1 MIAQNTPLACLE
13 GIGARFLVHLKRL
26 GIETV
31 KDLVFHFPV
40 RYEDF
45 TQIYPISDLEPGQQ
59 ATIQGEI
66 EEIDVRRSWRRG
78 VVIVEATVT
87 DETGRI
93 RIVWFNQPYIKNTL
107 RPGRRANF
115 SGKVSLSDGELYL
128 SHPTY
133 ELVGAH
139 ETRHTARLVP
149 IYPETHGLTSKG
161 IRYLVQPILK
171 NIVSVDDYLPK
182 TILDEHHLP
191 NINEALR
198 AIHFPDTIDAALQA
212 KARFSFEDLFLL
224 QLSNLRQKMALAK
237 ERAPQIKTDIGHL
250 KQVLSELPFPLTLSQ
265 KRSLWEIIKD
275 LERREPMNRLLQGDV
290 GSGKTAVAALAAA
303 LAAIRGAQTAFMA
316 PTEVLAR
323 QHFATL
329 KKLFGPVKAM
339 NQPIV
344 ALMTASEARV
354 LYADDL
360 EASMKKEE
368 LKKKIASGEIQIVV
382 GTHALI
388 AGKVRAKTAAA
399 KPLAFKNL
407 GLVIVD
413 EQHRFG
419 VEQRAALTARAKS
432 ARGLLPHFLSMSAT
446 PIPRTLMLTVF
457 GDLDI
462 SIITEL
468 PAGRKNIET
477 RVVPPEERAGA
488 YALIR
493 NEVLK
498 GRQVFVVC
506 PRIERPDL
514 LNTKNAYLEKLKI
527 DTKSVIEEYEKL
539 STKIFPDLRV
549 AMLHGQMPAS
559 AKGRSSSGGKN
570 GASSGKATKES
581 VMKDFEDG
589 KTDILV
595 STSVIEVGVDVPNAS
610 VMMIEGSERFGLAQL
625 YQFRGRVGRGEYQ
638 SYCLL
643 TTESK
648 TKNAN
653 ERLKAIVEAK
663 NGFELAERD
672 LKLRGPGEFL
682 GDKQTGLPD
691 YAMRGLQDLELVR
704 ATRAAAVAVLG
715 RDADLAHSPA
725 LKAKLAEFRK
735 TIHLE

>member
-1 MIAQNTPLACLE
+1 
-13 GIGARFLVHLKRL
+13 
-26 GIETV
+26 
-31 KDLVFHFPV
+31 
-40 RYEDF
+40 
-45 TQIYPISDLEPGQQ
+45 
-59 ATIQGEI
+59 
-66 EEIDVRRSWRRG
+66 
-78 VVIVEATVT
+78 
-87 DETGRI
+87 
-93 RIVWFNQPYIKNTL
+93 
-107 RPGRRANF
+107 
-115 SGKVSLSDGELYL
+115 
-128 SHPTY
+128 
-133 ELVGAH
+133 
-139 ETRHTARLVP
+139 
-149 IYPETHGLTSKG
+149 
-161 IRYLVQPILK
+161 
-171 NIVSVDDYLPK
+171 
-182 TILDEHHLP
+182 
-191 NINEALR
+191 
-198 AIHFPDTIDAALQA
+198 
-212 KARFSFEDLFLL
+212 
-224 QLSNLRQKMALAK
+224 
-237 ERAPQIKTDIGHL
+237 
-250 KQVLSELPFPLTLSQ
+250 
-265 KRSLWEIIKD
+265 
-275 LERREPMNRLLQGDV
+275 

-303 LAAIRGAQTAFMA
+303 IAAIRGAQTAFMA

-477 RVVPPEERAGA
+477 RVVPPEGRAGA

-498 GRQVFVVC
+498 GRQAFVVC

-549 AMLHGQMPAS
+549 AMLHGQMPAK
-559 AKGRSSSGGKN
+559 A
-570 GASSGKATKES
+570 ASSGKATKES